1 MQYTVYILFRITI
14 FFVSFLPFRL
24 IYFISDITFHL
35 LYSIL
40 KYRKKVV
47 TDNLRKSFPE
57 KSDEEIKKI
66 TVSFYHY
73 LTDLFY
79 ESLKGMTLSRAEL
92 GKRHKY
98 INPEVVNRLLA
109 QGRSIVGVT
118 AHYGN
123 WEWGAF
129 SGATQFSGEMVAFY
143 KPMKN
148 RIIDRYMVKHRARF
162 NCHLSP
168 IGETYYT
175 FRHYREQIVTYFMVS
190 DQSPSNLRRS
200 YWFNFLNQDTAFIH
214 GPEDYSRLYNLPVIF
229 IEIRRIKRGYY
240 EVHFSLLTENPNAL
254 PSGEI
259 TRLYAARLES
269 IIRKSPDTWLW
280 SHRRWKRKR
289 SDIRHHKMK
298 KAEAS

>member
-1 MQYTVYILFRITI
+1 MYWVLR
-14 FFVSFLPFRL
+14 
-24 IYFISDITFHL
+24 
-35 LYSIL
+35 
-40 KYRKKVV
+40 YRKKVV
-47 TDNLRKSFPE
+47 TNNLRNAFPE
-57 KSDEEIKKI
+57 KSDEEINRI
-66 TVSFYHY
+66 TKDFYHY
-73 LTDLFY
+73 LTDIFF
-79 ESLKGMTLSRAEL
+79 ESLKGMSLSRAQLE
-92 GKRHKY
+92 KRHKY
-98 INPEVVNRLLA
+98 INPEVVNQFLE

-148 RIIDRYMVKHRARF
+148 RVIDRYMVKHRARF
-162 NCHLSP
+162 NCYLSS

-175 FRHYREQIVTYFMVS
+175 FRHYRNDIVTYFMVS

-240 EVHFSLLTENPNAL
+240 EVHFSVLSENPDAL

-259 TRLYAARLES
+259 TRLYAEKLES
-269 IIRKSPDTWLW
+269 IIRKAPAYWLW
-280 SHRRWKRKR
+280 SHRRWKRTR
-289 SDIRHHKMK
+289 SDIRHKNLE
-298 KAEAS
+298 KAQAS